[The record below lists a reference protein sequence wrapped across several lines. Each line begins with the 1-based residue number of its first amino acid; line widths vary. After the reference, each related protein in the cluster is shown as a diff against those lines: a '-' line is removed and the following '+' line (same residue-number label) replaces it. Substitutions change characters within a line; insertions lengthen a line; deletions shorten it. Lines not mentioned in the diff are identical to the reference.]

1 MLEHYLCEKHGTRS
15 YFYQKCSRCDLLLDK
30 QKTSYML
37 LKKAYLKD
45 IDNEDCEVAEEI
57 KSFMVDVFGDDW
69 LERV

>member
-15 YFYQKCSRCDLLLDK
+15 YFYENCPRCDLLLDK

-45 IDNEDCEVAEEI
+45 IDNEDCDVAEEI